1 MLTAAVL
8 GRTGIGIDR
17 SGGYCR
23 AARWRTRDPGERA
36 RVIGAPKPPPAA
48 DGQGELFDPLEAL

>member
-1 MLTAAVL
+1 MLAASVL

-17 SGGYCR
+17 SGAYCR

-36 RVIGAPKPPPAA
+36 RVIGAPKPPPVA
-48 DGQGELFDPLEAL
+48 DGQGELFDPLEVP